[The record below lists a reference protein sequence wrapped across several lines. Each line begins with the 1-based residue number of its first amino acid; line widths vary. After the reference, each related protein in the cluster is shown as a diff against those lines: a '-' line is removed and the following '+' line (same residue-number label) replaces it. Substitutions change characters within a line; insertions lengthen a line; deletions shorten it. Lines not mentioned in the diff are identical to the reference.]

1 MFKKI
6 ISTLFGGQED
16 NSDSSNV
23 SNASKELSK
32 SPSETDDLLSVSSGP
47 VIKFIDHGSNNV
59 LHIGAISEDIINPSS
74 EDIEKSLTYLTKL
87 KENDDPFA
95 IFEVPESGLNFI
107 QIYVESDY
115 ITFQYQDTNGI
126 QYETKVKEMND
137 VIHVFQEFNMREIKW
152 INNFKWEKLDIL
164 SIK

>member
-16 NSDSSNV
+16 NSDS

-47 VIKFIDHGSNNV
+47 EIKFIDHGSNNV
-59 LHIGAISEDIINPSS
+59 LHIGTISEYIINPSS

-137 VIHVFQEFNMREIKW
+137 VIHVFQEFNMREINW
-152 INNFKWEKLDIL
+152 INNFKWEKLDI
-164 SIK
+164 

>member
-16 NSDSSNV
+16 NSDSSN
-23 SNASKELSK
+23 ASKELSK
-32 SPSETDDLLSVSSGP
+32 SPSQTDDLLIASSGP
-47 VIKFIDHGSNNV
+47 EIKFIDHGSNNV
-59 LHIGAISEDIINPSS
+59 LHIGTFSEDIINPSS
-74 EDIEKSLTYLTKL
+74 EDIEKYLTYLTKL

-107 QIYVESDY
+107 QIYLESDY

-137 VIHVFQEFNMREIKW
+137 VIHVFQEFNMREINW
-152 INNFKWEKLDIL
+152 INNFKWEKLDI
-164 SIK
+164 

>member
-137 VIHVFQEFNMREIKW
+137 VIHVFQEFNIREINW
-152 INNFKWEKLDIL
+152 INNFEWEKLDI
-164 SIK
+164 

>member
-16 NSDSSNV
+16 NSDS

-47 VIKFIDHGSNNV
+47 EIKYIDHGSNNV
-59 LHIGAISEDIINPSS
+59 LHIGTISEDIINPSS

-137 VIHVFQEFNMREIKW
+137 VIHVFQEFNMREINW
-152 INNFKWEKLDIL
+152 MNNFKWEKLDI
-164 SIK
+164 

>member
-1 MFKKI
+1 MLKNLINAILGKK
-6 ISTLFGGQED
+6 D
-16 NSDSSNV
+16 DS

-47 VIKFIDHGSNNV
+47 EIKFIDHGSNNV
-59 LHIGAISEDIINPSS
+59 LHIGTISEDIINPSS

-107 QIYVESDY
+107 QIYVEIDY

-137 VIHVFQEFNMREIKW
+137 VIHVFQEFNIREINW
-152 INNFKWEKLDIL
+152 INNFKWEKLDI
-164 SIK
+164 

>member
-16 NSDSSNV
+16 NSDS

-137 VIHVFQEFNMREIKW
+137 VIHVFQEFNIREINW
-152 INNFKWEKLDIL
+152 INNFEWEKLDI
-164 SIK
+164 

>member
-16 NSDSSNV
+16 NSDS

-47 VIKFIDHGSNNV
+47 EIKYIDHGSNNV
-59 LHIGAISEDIINPSS
+59 LHIGTISEDIINPSS

-137 VIHVFQEFNMREIKW
+137 VIHVFQEFNIREINW
-152 INNFKWEKLDIL
+152 INNFKWEKLDI
-164 SIK
+164 

>member
-16 NSDSSNV
+16 NSDSSNA

-47 VIKFIDHGSNNV
+47 EIKFIDHGSNNV
-59 LHIGAISEDIINPSS
+59 LHIGTISEDIINPSS

-137 VIHVFQEFNMREIKW
+137 VIHVFQEFNIREINW
-152 INNFKWEKLDIL
+152 INNFKWEKLDI
-164 SIK
+164 

>member
-1 MFKKI
+1 MLKNLINAIFGKK
-6 ISTLFGGQED
+6 D
-16 NSDSSNV
+16 DS

-32 SPSETDDLLSVSSGP
+32 SPSETDDLLSVSSGQL
-47 VIKFIDHGSNNV
+47 FRDQSSNNV
-59 LHIGAISEDIINPSS
+59 LHIGPISEDIINPSS

-137 VIHVFQEFNMREIKW
+137 VIHVFQEFNIREINW
-152 INNFKWEKLDIL
+152 INNFKWEKLDI
-164 SIK
+164 

>member
-16 NSDSSNV
+16 NSDSSN
-23 SNASKELSK
+23 ASKELSK
-32 SPSETDDLLSVSSGP
+32 STSETDDLLSASSGP
-47 VIKFIDHGSNNV
+47 EIKLTDHGSNNV
-59 LHIGAISEDIINPSS
+59 LYLGAISENIINPSS

-137 VIHVFQEFNMREIKW
+137 VIHVFQEFNMREINW
-152 INNFKWEKLDIL
+152 INNFKWEKLDI
-164 SIK
+164 

>member
-23 SNASKELSK
+23 SKELSK

-47 VIKFIDHGSNNV
+47 EIKFIDHGSNNV
-59 LHIGAISEDIINPSS
+59 LHIGTISEDIINPSS

-137 VIHVFQEFNMREIKW
+137 VIHVFQEFNMREINW
-152 INNFKWEKLDIL
+152 INNFKWEKLDI
-164 SIK
+164 

>member
-1 MFKKI
+1 MLKNLINAILGKK
-6 ISTLFGGQED
+6 D
-16 NSDSSNV
+16 DS

-47 VIKFIDHGSNNV
+47 EIKFIDHGSNNV
-59 LHIGAISEDIINPSS
+59 LHIGTISEDIINPSS

-137 VIHVFQEFNMREIKW
+137 VIHVFQEFNMREINW
-152 INNFKWEKLDIL
+152 INNFKWEKLDI
-164 SIK
+164 

>member
-16 NSDSSNV
+16 NSDSF
-23 SNASKELSK
+23 NASKELSK
-32 SPSETDDLLSVSSGP
+32 STSETDDLLSASSGP
-47 VIKFIDHGSNNV
+47 EIKLTDHGSNNV
-59 LHIGAISEDIINPSS
+59 LYLGAISENIINPSS

-137 VIHVFQEFNMREIKW
+137 VIHVFQEFNMREINW
-152 INNFKWEKLDIL
+152 INNFKWEKLDI
-164 SIK
+164 

>member
-1 MFKKI
+1 MLKNLINAIFGKKDH
-6 ISTLFGGQED
+6 S
-16 NSDSSNV
+16 

-164 SIK
+164 FIK

>member
-16 NSDSSNV
+16 NSDS

-47 VIKFIDHGSNNV
+47 AIKFIDHGSNNV
-59 LHIGAISEDIINPSS
+59 LHIGTISEDIINPSS

-87 KENDDPFA
+87 KENDEPFA

-137 VIHVFQEFNMREIKW
+137 VIHVFQEFNMREINW
-152 INNFKWEKLDIL
+152 MNNFKWEKLDI
-164 SIK
+164 

>member
-164 SIK
+164 FIK

>member
-16 NSDSSNV
+16 NSDS

-47 VIKFIDHGSNNV
+47 EIKFIDHGSNNV
-59 LHIGAISEDIINPSS
+59 LHIGTISEDIINPSS

-137 VIHVFQEFNMREIKW
+137 VIHVFQEFNIREINW
-152 INNFKWEKLDIL
+152 INNFKWEKLDI
-164 SIK
+164 

>member
-16 NSDSSNV
+16 NSDSSN
-23 SNASKELSK
+23 ASKELSK
-32 SPSETDDLLSVSSGP
+32 STSETDDLLSASSDP
-47 VIKFIDHGSNNV
+47 EIKLTDHGSNNE
-59 LHIGAISEDIINPSS
+59 LYLGAISENIINPSS

-137 VIHVFQEFNMREIKW
+137 VIHVFQEFNMREINW
-152 INNFKWEKLDIL
+152 INNFKWEKLDI
-164 SIK
+164 

>member
-16 NSDSSNV
+16 NSDSSN
-23 SNASKELSK
+23 ASKELSK
-32 SPSETDDLLSVSSGP
+32 STSETDDLLSASSDP
-47 VIKFIDHGSNNV
+47 EIKLTDHGSNNV
-59 LHIGAISEDIINPSS
+59 LYLGAISENIINPSS

-137 VIHVFQEFNMREIKW
+137 VIHVFQEFNMREINW
-152 INNFKWEKLDIL
+152 INNFKWEKLDI
-164 SIK
+164 

>member
-152 INNFKWEKLDIL
+152 INNFKWEKLDI
-164 SIK
+164 

>member
-16 NSDSSNV
+16 NSDS

-47 VIKFIDHGSNNV
+47 EIKFIDHDSNNV
-59 LHIGAISEDIINPSS
+59 LHIGTISEDIINPSS

-137 VIHVFQEFNMREIKW
+137 VIHVFQEFNMREINW
-152 INNFKWEKLDIL
+152 MNNFKWEKLDI
-164 SIK
+164 

>member
-1 MFKKI
+1 M
-6 ISTLFGGQED
+6 FGGQED
-16 NSDSSNV
+16 NSDSSN
-23 SNASKELSK
+23 ASKELSK
-32 SPSETDDLLSVSSGP
+32 STSETDDLLSASSGP
-47 VIKFIDHGSNNV
+47 EIKLTDHGSNNE
-59 LHIGAISEDIINPSS
+59 LYLGAISENIINPSS

-137 VIHVFQEFNMREIKW
+137 VIHVFQEFNMREINW
-152 INNFKWEKLDIL
+152 INNFKWEKLDI
-164 SIK
+164 

>member
-16 NSDSSNV
+16 NSDS

-32 SPSETDDLLSVSSGP
+32 SPSETDDLLSVSSGQL
-47 VIKFIDHGSNNV
+47 FRDQSSNNV

-137 VIHVFQEFNMREIKW
+137 VIHVFQEFNMREINW
-152 INNFKWEKLDIL
+152 INNFKWKILDI
-164 SIK
+164 

>member
-32 SPSETDDLLSVSSGP
+32 SPSEKDDLLSVSSGP

-137 VIHVFQEFNMREIKW
+137 VIHVFQEFNMREINW
-152 INNFKWEKLDIL
+152 INNFKWEKLDI
-164 SIK
+164 

>member
-1 MFKKI
+1 MLKKI

-137 VIHVFQEFNMREIKW
+137 VIHVFQEFNMREINW
-152 INNFKWEKLDIL
+152 MNNFKWEKLDI
-164 SIK
+164 

>member
-16 NSDSSNV
+16 NSDSSN
-23 SNASKELSK
+23 ASKELSK
-32 SPSETDDLLSVSSGP
+32 SPSETDDLLSASSGP
-47 VIKFIDHGSNNV
+47 EIKFTDHGSNNV
-59 LHIGAISEDIINPSS
+59 LYIGAISENIINPSS

-137 VIHVFQEFNMREIKW
+137 VIHVFQEFNMREINW
-152 INNFKWEKLDIL
+152 INNFKWEKLDI
-164 SIK
+164 

>member
-16 NSDSSNV
+16 NSDSSN
-23 SNASKELSK
+23 ASKELSK
-32 SPSETDDLLSVSSGP
+32 STSETDDLLSASSGP
-47 VIKFIDHGSNNV
+47 EIKLTDHGSNNE
-59 LHIGAISEDIINPSS
+59 LYLGAISENIINPSS

-137 VIHVFQEFNMREIKW
+137 VIHVFQEFNMREINW
-152 INNFKWEKLDIL
+152 INNFKWEKLDI
-164 SIK
+164 

>member
-16 NSDSSNV
+16 NSDS

-47 VIKFIDHGSNNV
+47 EIKFIDHGSNNV

-137 VIHVFQEFNMREIKW
+137 VIRVFQEFNMREINW
-152 INNFKWEKLDIL
+152 INNFKWEKLDI
-164 SIK
+164 

>member
-16 NSDSSNV
+16 NSDS

-47 VIKFIDHGSNNV
+47 EIKFIDHGSNNV
-59 LHIGAISEDIINPSS
+59 LHIGTISEDIINPSS

-137 VIHVFQEFNMREIKW
+137 VIHVFQEFNMREINW
-152 INNFKWEKLDIL
+152 INNFKWEKLDI
-164 SIK
+164 

>member
-16 NSDSSNV
+16 NSDS

-47 VIKFIDHGSNNV
+47 EIKFIDHGSNNV
-59 LHIGAISEDIINPSS
+59 LHIGTISEDIINPSS

-107 QIYVESDY
+107 QIYVESDH

-137 VIHVFQEFNMREIKW
+137 VIHVFQEFNIREINW
-152 INNFKWEKLDIL
+152 INNFKWEKLDI
-164 SIK
+164 